1 LQQKEY
7 PIITIFVIK
16 NSRRGVPVQH
26 HIRRFEKACYS
37 LFYKNMK
44 NYISLLV
51 TATAIG
57 VHLLFQY
64 SPSHAFNIISQTT
77 CARKTTICY
86 GKTRKARRE
95 QQVDRS
101 RPKQF
106 FDALDDANDKKKERK
121 VNESADP
128 DAATA
133 SADDRRRAAT
143 AEAAQERMDR
153 RPDVSTMIV
162 DEETGIEV
170 VAQGKSVMDVVT
182 RKAVQL
188 SSLGPQYRL
197 AQMFPGVPPEISDKY
212 RVKEWRNVKVSE
224 LVEGL
229 RQASMVALPDGTRD
243 IPPHPSIANNAI
255 DYVLANRHYLGPR
268 MKRTLGRL
276 TMRSASLGNIDETVV
291 YQKLWKNFL
300 TVENHI
306 SAPFRQIIMDAEG
319 RVGPNFGNLDLK
331 SYCTGQLY
339 ERVANYLVLK
349 GMVAHWE
356 KKVVDADYIEKTPM
370 TKENYISVLARGD
383 PKRLLPDPPILFSL
397 RECTQ
402 VCAMAQKMTA
412 EFVNTPELFDDF
424 PPEVRFLEKA
434 LSIKGGTPMRQYM
447 INQFCPAEGITPA
460 ALLEGL
466 RRLMIQFE
474 NMQIDPYADITNI
487 IERLANA
494 MAVGTD
500 DELDPYVIYLANK
513 DRNGPGAFQTYTM
526 NHEKL
531 SLVRFLDSQ
540 YDRAGGVSISAPEM
554 PAGFGNFF
562 NFGGSPASSSA
573 STTVKT
579 TSAASTSEIDIYQV
593 PKERAAGRPHNLNWL
608 DAIKTSEEDKSNLK
622 FGIVKPGKIIME
634 Q

>member
-1 LQQKEY
+1 VLGISHSSIDTSIATTVAAVLTESLN
-7 PIITIFVIK
+7 IIMNHANLTF
-16 NSRRGVPVQH
+16 
-26 HIRRFEKACYS
+26 
-37 LFYKNMK
+37 
-44 NYISLLV
+44 
-51 TATAIG
+51 TAIVIG
-57 VHLLFQY
+57 LQFLLFEHC
-64 SPSHAFNIISQTT
+64 PVDAFHVISHATNV
-77 CARKTTICY
+77 RKSTICY

-95 QQVDRS
+95 QQVERS

-106 FDALDDANDKKKERK
+106 FDAIDDANDLKKEKK
-121 VNESADP
+121 VDESSDP
-128 DAATA
+128 DAATT
-133 SADDRRRAAT
+133 SAEDSRRAAV

-182 RKAVQL
+182 RKSVQL

-197 AQMFPGVPPEISDKY
+197 AQLFPGVPPEVSAIY
-212 RVKEWRNVKVSE
+212 RVKDWRNVEVPDM
-224 LVEGL
+224 VEGL
-229 RQASMVALPDGTRD
+229 RQASMVTLPDGTRD
-243 IPPHPSIANNAI
+243 IPPHPSISNKAI
-255 DYVLANRHYLGPR
+255 DYVLANRHYLGSK

-276 TMRSASLGNIDETVV
+276 SMRSASLGKTEETKA

-306 SAPFRQIIMDAEG
+306 SAPFRQMIMDAEG

-331 SYCTGQLY
+331 SYCSGQLY
-339 ERVANYLVLK
+339 ERVANYIVLK

-370 TKENYISVLARGD
+370 TKENYVSVISRGD
-383 PKRLLPDPPILFSL
+383 PKRLLPDPPILFTL

-402 VCAMAQKMTA
+402 VCAMAQKMTV

-424 PPEVRFLEKA
+424 PPEIRFLENA

-447 INQFCPAEGITPA
+447 INEFCPTEGITPA

-466 RRLMIQFE
+466 RRLMVQLE

-500 DELDPYVIYLANK
+500 DERDPYAIYLANK

-540 YDRAGGVSISAPEM
+540 YDRTGGVSISAPEM
-554 PAGFGNFF
+554 PSVGGLGNLF
-562 NFGGSPASSSA
+562 NFGANSVTSSSSVPADKSMSA
-573 STTVKT
+573 ST
-579 TSAASTSEIDIYQV
+579 SDEDIYRV
-593 PKERAAGRPHNLNWL
+593 PKERAAGRPHDLNWL
-608 DAIKTSEEDKSNLK
+608 DALKTSDEDKADMK
-622 FGIVKPGKIIME
+622 FGNVKPGKIIME
-634 Q
+634 S

>member
-1 LQQKEY
+1 M
-7 PIITIFVIK
+7 
-16 NSRRGVPVQH
+16 RR
-26 HIRRFEKACYS
+26 RS
-37 LFYKNMK
+37 S
-44 NYISLLV
+44 SLL
-51 TATAIG
+51 TAIG
-57 VHLLFQY
+57 IGVQVLLIQY
-64 SPSHAFNIISQTT
+64 SPSSVAFNIVSQVTFQ
-77 CARKTTICY
+77 RKTTICF
-86 GKTRKARRE
+86 GKTRKARRME
-95 QQVDRS
+95 QVERS

-106 FDALDDANDKKKERK
+106 FDAIDDANDAKKERK
-121 VNESADP
+121 TTERSEP

-133 SADDRRRAAT
+133 TATKTSSDDDSRRTAA
-143 AEAAQERMDR
+143 AAAAQERMDR
-153 RPDVSTMIV
+153 RPEVSTMIV

-170 VAQGKSVMDVVT
+170 IAQGKSVMDVVT

-197 AQMFPGVPPEISDKY
+197 AQMFPGVPPEISEKY
-212 RVKEWRNVKVSE
+212 RIKDWRTVQVPDM
-224 LVEGL
+224 VEGL
-229 RQASMVALPDGTRD
+229 RQASMATLADGTRD
-243 IPPHPSIANNAI
+243 IPPHPSISNNAI
-255 DYVLANRHYLGPR
+255 DYVLANRHYLGSK

-276 TMRSASLGNIDETVV
+276 TMRSASLDNKEDTAA

-306 SAPFRQIIMDAEG
+306 SAPFRQMIMDAEG

-331 SYCTGQLY
+331 SYCMGHLY

-356 KKVVDADYIEKTPM
+356 KKVVDADFIEKTPM
-370 TKENYISVLARGD
+370 TKDNYISVIARGD
-383 PKRLLPDPPILFSL
+383 PKRLLPDPPILFTL

-424 PPEVRFLEKA
+424 PPEVRFLETA

-447 INQFCPAEGITPA
+447 INEFCPAEGITPA

-466 RRLMIQFE
+466 RRLMVQFE

-500 DELDPYVIYLANK
+500 EERDPYAIYLANK

-540 YDRAGGVSISAPEM
+540 YDRSGVSLSPPEM
-554 PAGFGNFF
+554 PSMGGLGGLF
-562 NFGGSPASSSA
+562 NFGGSPSPASA
-573 STTVKT
+573 PTKTQTT
-579 TSAASTSEIDIYQV
+579 TSSETDFYRV
-593 PKERAAGRPHNLNWL
+593 PKERSAGRPHDLNWL
-608 DAIKTSEEDKSNLK
+608 DALKTTDEDKSNLK
-622 FGIVKPGKIIME
+622 FGNVKPGKIIVE
-634 Q
+634 